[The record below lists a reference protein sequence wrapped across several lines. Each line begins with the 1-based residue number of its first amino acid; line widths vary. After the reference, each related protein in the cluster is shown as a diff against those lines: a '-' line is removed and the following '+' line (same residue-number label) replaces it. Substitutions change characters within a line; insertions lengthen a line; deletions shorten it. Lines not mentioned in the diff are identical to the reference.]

1 MGTSKDIE
9 LELEGFY
16 RNYIDLFNSENF
28 DRFLDCFTR
37 PYVSITG
44 ARGINVVANDAAY
57 ATDFR
62 GIMAALKGRGWARS
76 DIVRIKSWPL
86 DDNLG
91 MIVADVI
98 RFKADATVLEE
109 VRACYLVRR
118 ENQAWKIA
126 TISEVKPPFRGPGDI
141 PRH

>member
-1 MGTSKDIE
+1 MGASKDIE

-28 DRFLDCFTR
+28 ERFLDCFSR

-44 ARGINVVANDAAY
+44 ARGINVVANDTGYAA
-57 ATDFR
+57 DFR
-62 GIMAALKGRGWARS
+62 RIMAALKGRGWARS

-91 MIVADVI
+91 MILADVT
-98 RFKADATVLEE
+98 RFKVDGSVLEE
-109 VRACYLVRR
+109 VRACYFVRR

-126 TISEVKPPFRGPGDI
+126 TISEVKPPFQGPGDI
-141 PRH
+141 PR